1 MQKLSLITAGLVAF
15 SLAASAQKINTDSL
29 SIVSKISE
37 YQFKM
42 AKLQNTVQQT
52 TWNKQDAAV
61 KVQNASDKS
70 SQDAN
75 RLDNDPQNK
84 QLAKA
89 SDNAASDAR
98 IDSKKARKA
107 NRKLD
112 DLNKEISVLNGKITD
127 QQTRLSVYTGA
138 ATPVTMPATMPVT
151 PAVVPPVADTT
162 HPS

>member
-37 YQFKM
+37 YQLKM
-42 AKLQNTVQQT
+42 AKLQNSIQQT
-52 TWNKQDAAV
+52 TYNKQDAAV

-70 SQDAN
+70 SQDAA

-84 QLAKA
+84 QLAKT

-98 IDSKKARKA
+98 KDSKAARKA
-107 NRKLD
+107 NRRLD

-127 QQTRLSVYTGA
+127 QQTRLSVYTGT
-138 ATPVTMPATMPVT
+138 ATPVTVPAMTPVT
-151 PAVVPPVADTT
+151 PVVPPPADTT

>member
-37 YQFKM
+37 YQLKM

-52 TWNKQDAAV
+52 TYDKQDAAV

-70 SQDAN
+70 SQDAT

-84 QLAKA
+84 QLAKT

-98 IDSKKARKA
+98 KDSKAARKA

-127 QQTRLSVYTGA
+127 QQTRLSVYTGT
-138 ATPVTMPATMPVT
+138 ATPVTVPAMT
-151 PAVVPPVADTT
+151 PAVTPVVVDTT
-162 HPS
+162 HRS

>member
-37 YQFKM
+37 YQLKM
-42 AKLQNTVQQT
+42 AKLQNSIQQT
-52 TWNKQDAAV
+52 TYNKQDAAV

-70 SQDAN
+70 SQDAA

-84 QLAKA
+84 QLAKT

-98 IDSKKARKA
+98 KDSKAARKA

-127 QQTRLSVYTGA
+127 QQTRLSVYTGT
-138 ATPVTMPATMPVT
+138 ATPVTVPAMTPVT
-151 PAVVPPVADTT
+151 PVVPPPADTT